1 MAHAAPVRTK
11 IPTKI
16 PQPASAGPSR
26 PARSKARRSA
36 RSRVL
41 ASGAGRPATRGDG
54 DLVIELDY
62 GITVYPAREGRD
74 RWRAVWYENGK
85 RRQCEAISEDRLA
98 ARLEKVTERLAADAP
113 DMERPG
119 ADLIAHYLDP
129 DRLPADRRWS
139 RKHAHT
145 QRRLCERFAAPVIG
159 GVACQDIKTW
169 HMQQVVN
176 AAPTAKEGA
185 RVRGMI
191 STLVGAGVEG
201 GGHGRTRHHRGPQ
214 GGRGRRPPVRR
225 GAKEPHAAADH
236 LSAHDAVR
244 LSTGRA
250 AGVPH

>member
-16 PQPASAGPSR
+16 PQLVGAGASR
-26 PARSKARRSA
+26 PATPKARPA
-36 RSRVL
+36 LSRVFT
-41 ASGAGRPATRGDG
+41 SVAGRPATHGDG
-54 DLVIELDY
+54 HSVIELEY
-62 GITVYPAREGRD
+62 GIVVYPAVEGRD

-185 RVRGMI
+185 
-191 STLVGAGVEG
+191 GARDDFGP
-201 GGHGRTRHHRGPQ
+201 GR
-214 GGRGRRPPVRR
+214 RGRRRWVPGQPGQSASSPTRPD
-225 GAKEPHAAADH
+225 AAQEPE
-236 LSAHDAVR
+236 
-244 LSTGRA
+244 
-250 AGVPH
+250 